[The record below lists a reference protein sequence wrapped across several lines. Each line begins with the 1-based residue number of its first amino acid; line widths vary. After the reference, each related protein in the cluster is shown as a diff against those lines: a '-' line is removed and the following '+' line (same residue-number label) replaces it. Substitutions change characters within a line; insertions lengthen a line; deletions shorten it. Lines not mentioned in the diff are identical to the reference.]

1 MSETEKF
8 GATGK
13 YPDGS
18 YGRHDEGEL
27 TMGVA
32 RDNYGNIRIDF
43 GKPVAW
49 MAFPPEVAINLA
61 RLLLKHAGAA
71 KVEITFGE
79 DKTS

>member
-1 MSETEKF
+1 MSVARNVRRASKKF

-27 TMGVA
+27 RFGVA
-32 RDNYGNIRIDF
+32 RDNYGNVRIDF

-49 MAFPPEVAINLA
+49 MAMKPELAIELA
-61 RLLLKHAGAA
+61 RLLLRHAGAR
-71 KVEITFGE
+71 
-79 DKTS
+79 SS